1 MYCILDHFWWH
12 RQAAHEPVM
21 AEDMCKTAVRV
32 GALAQ
37 RSMRTFRREALPPSD
52 DEWEVE
58 DRLEVLQ
65 KAVGTSTTSTTS
77 STRTNTNTDQHR
89 QYCSYYYYYYYYCQA
104 TTLLSVIAFAVFG
117 QTVMEITRASRH
129 RGYVPEMKH
138 GETYAGTVSPC
149 RVVISNTCTDQC
161 IAWQHGINDRP
172 SVTKHAQT
180 GTTHEDW
187 ALLVHSSFGCACNP
201 LSATAHPHAQL
212 SLLTYIAQ
220 GRGDIMDWFN
230 ERCECFSIWLQMHEE
245 ESMQAGVC
253 AACTFTLT
261 DAVFNL
267 LYNLTECAAEYDRHC
282 QCTDQYSHSV
292 LISTV
297 SVLISTINVLISTVS
312 VLIST
317 GSVLLSTVSVLIS
330 TVSVLIS
337 TVSVLIS
344 TVSVLISTGSALIST
359 GCVLISTGSVLISTG
374 SVLISTSSVLISTGS
389 VLISTVSVLISTVS
403 VLISAVSVLISTVS
417 ALISTVSVLISTPHH
432 NTPHHNTPAP
442 L

>member
-1 MYCILDHFWWH
+1 
-12 RQAAHEPVM
+12 M

-180 GTTHEDW
+180 GTTVEDW
-187 ALLVHSSFGCACNP
+187 ALLVHSNFEAM
-201 LSATAHPHAQL
+201 L
-212 SLLTYIAQ
+212 
-220 GRGDIMDWFN
+220 
-230 ERCECFSIWLQMHEE
+230 
-245 ESMQAGVC
+245 
-253 AACTFTLT
+253 
-261 DAVFNL
+261 
-267 LYNLTECAAEYDRHC
+267 
-282 QCTDQYSHSV
+282 
-292 LISTV
+292 
-297 SVLISTINVLISTVS
+297 
-312 VLIST
+312 
-317 GSVLLSTVSVLIS
+317 
-330 TVSVLIS
+330 
-337 TVSVLIS
+337 
-344 TVSVLISTGSALIST
+344 ALIST
-359 GCVLISTGSVLISTG
+359 QQEILR
-374 SVLISTSSVLISTGS
+374 
-389 VLISTVSVLISTVS
+389 
-403 VLISAVSVLISTVS
+403 AVSSSGSMESQLTGVQRQLVAVNSQLTRAATILASLDRAAAEQVVS
-417 ALISTVSVLISTPHH
+417 
-432 NTPHHNTPAP
+432 
-442 L
+442 